1 MSKFCA
7 NCGNQLDDQMNFC
20 GKCGTPVKQE
30 SASYFDGP
38 PTAMPIQDDVVLSG
52 EESIKFTALTEFAEG
67 VKKKKNLSYKLTTLG
82 STLASVL
89 AFLPLLLN
97 YLHFLDVN
105 INFVSY
111 MDTMYVTILLF
122 VIASI
127 LPFVDFLI
135 DILSKRKINAYLKNN
150 GIDYGKYL
158 RYAEKYL
165 TVKADTLLFL
175 STSAVIK
182 QDIEGRNAHITFL
195 ILTIVNVLM
204 IFPTEMFFYLII
216 KYGFSQK
223 YYIGGVI
230 FIIVSSVLSFV
241 TKKFKKKVDNR
252 VSEWENVMK
261 ENSILGK

>member
-1 MSKFCA
+1 MHFQSIPHLAYNFLHITRFACYLAHLEVFCIFPKLIFKYKA
-7 NCGNQLDDQMNFC
+7 
-20 GKCGTPVKQE
+20 VS
-30 SASYFDGP
+30 SAVD
-38 PTAMPIQDDVVLSG
+38 
-52 EESIKFTALTEFAEG
+52 
-67 VKKKKNLSYKLTTLG
+67 
-82 STLASVL
+82 LAR
-89 AFLPLLLN
+89 
-97 YLHFLDVN
+97 
-105 INFVSY
+105 ICE
-111 MDTMYVTILLF
+111 
-122 VIASI
+122 
-127 LPFVDFLI
+127 
-135 DILSKRKINAYLKNN
+135 ILSKRKINAYLKNN

-241 TKKFKKKVDNR
+241 TKKFKKKIDNR